1 MFLQSLAYKFL
12 FVSLYLIIWWIS
24 VEVGLLGQ
32 MVTLCL
38 AFWGTSLFSQWIYQ
52 FTFLPIMHENSNS
65 STSSLTFVLFI
76 LLWLLLL
83 LLLLLL
89 PSSESKVILL
99 YGFALHF
106 PNANQICMC
115 LLGICLPS
123 LEKYLLK
130 SSVQFLIAFNWSFYF
145 LVLGVLY
152 TNWIW
157 NPYQMY
163 YLFPLIL
170 IHFVVFILSIVYV
183 SYW

>member
-1 MFLQSLAYKFL
+1 M
-12 FVSLYLIIWWIS
+12 FVSLHSIIWWIS
-24 VEVGLLGQ
+24 LEVGLLGQ

-38 AFWGTSLFSQWIYQ
+38 ALWGTNLFSQWIYQ
-52 FTFLPIMHENSNS
+52 FTFLPIMHENSNF

-83 LLLLLL
+83 ILLLL
-89 PSSESKVILL
+89 PSSRYKVILL
-99 YGFALHF
+99 YGFALYF
-106 PNANQICMC
+106 PNANYICMC

-130 SSVQFLIAFNWSFYF
+130 SSVQLLIAFNWSFYL
-145 LVLGVLY
+145 LVLAVLY
-152 TNWIW
+152 INWIW
-157 NPYQMY
+157 NPHQMY

-170 IHFVVFILSIVYV
+170 FHLVVFILSIVYV